1 LTPIVIMKFG
11 GSCLIDK
18 NAFKRILEIIKIY
31 KNEKKIIVTSA
42 FNGITDLLLN
52 TARNVNNPKVLDDN
66 MTILENKHFNIIEQ
80 IFDEDSE
87 PYLKAKIWVDKKLSE
102 LEDTFVDIK
111 EFGLEP
117 YYQDYV
123 LSFGEILSTYIL
135 NQYLISKELDSVY
148 IPANKLI
155 ITNDEFNNA
164 YPFYEFT
171 NQRVQKLLIPMLN
184 NPQKDTIICITGFI
198 GRNKIGYTTT
208 LGRGGSDYS
217 ATILAHSIYET
228 AEDKNI
234 KVILWKD
241 VDGLMAINPKF
252 IPKSTLIRNLDYK
265 EAKHIANFGVKIL
278 HPKCLEAIEKIKIPL
293 ELRNISNPSEKIE
306 FTEISEHTDKS
317 EIKGIST
324 VEDAVIITVVSGSL
338 VDVPGVLAK
347 IFKVM
352 SKNKISVSLVAQSAS
367 EISTSFIVKEDES
380 KSAVEAL
387 YNSGYFSDFFEI
399 KSEQVAIINITGF
412 KILENSTKVKI
423 FQALEKKA
431 IHVKALTQS
440 TEELNLSLVVD
451 RRDVINAIIIFH
463 DELCEDFEH
472 NLNNNKMKFCKNN
485 TK

>member
-1 LTPIVIMKFG
+1 MKFG

-18 NAFKRILEIIKIY
+18 SAFLKILEIIQIY
-31 KNEKKIIVTSA
+31 KNDKKIIVASA

-52 TARNVNNPKVLDDN
+52 TAHSVNDRRVLDDS
-66 MTILENKHFNIIEQ
+66 IAIIEKKHLNIIEQ

-87 PYLKAKIWVDKKLSE
+87 HYTKAKIWVDEKLSE
-102 LEDTFVDIK
+102 LEDTFADIK

-135 NQYLISKELDSVY
+135 NQYISSKGLDSVY
-148 IPANKLI
+148 VPANKVI

-171 NQRVQKLLIPMLN
+171 NQRVKKLLIPLLE
-184 NPQKDTIICITGFI
+184 NPKKDTIICITGFI

-208 LGRGGSDYS
+208 LGRGGSDYT
-217 ATILAHSIYET
+217 ATILAHSIHEV
-228 AEDKNI
+228 AQDKNI

-241 VDGLMAINPKF
+241 VDGLMAINPAY

-278 HPKCLEAIEKIKIPL
+278 HPKCLEAIEKKNIPL
-293 ELRNISNPSEKIE
+293 ELRNFSKPLEKTE
-306 FTEISEHTDKS
+306 FTEISEHTDKN

-324 VEDAVIITVVSGSL
+324 KEDVVIITVVSGSL

-352 SKNKISVSLVAQSAS
+352 SKSKISVSLVAQSAS
-367 EISTSFIVKEDES
+367 EISTSFIIEQSES
-380 KSAVEAL
+380 KKAVEAL
-387 YNSGYFSDFFEI
+387 YNSGYFSNFFEI
-399 KSEQVAIINITGF
+399 KSEEVAIINITGF
-412 KILENSTKVKI
+412 KILENLTKAKI
-423 FQALEKKA
+423 FHAIEKKNV
-431 IHVKALTQS
+431 HVKALTQS
-440 TEELNLSLVVD
+440 AEELNLSLVIN
-451 RRDVINAIIIFH
+451 RKDVFSAINVIH
-463 DELCEDFEH
+463 DDLCEDFDYD
-472 NLNNNKMKFCKNN
+472 
-485 TK
+485 

>member
-1 LTPIVIMKFG
+1 MKFG
-11 GSCLIDK
+11 GSCLVGSSTFRK
-18 NAFKRILEIIKIY
+18 ILDIIQIY
-31 KNEKKIIVTSA
+31 KNDKKIIVASA

-52 TARNVNNPKVLDDN
+52 TAHNINNSRVLDDN
-66 MTILENKHFNIIEQ
+66 IAILEKKHLNAIEQ

-87 PYLKAKIWVDKKLSE
+87 HYIKAKVWVDEKLSE
-102 LEDTFVDIK
+102 LEDTFADIK

-135 NQYLISKELDSVY
+135 NQYISSKGLDSVF
-148 IPANKLI
+148 IPANKVI

-171 NQRVQKLLIPMLN
+171 NQRVQKLLIPLLE
-184 NPQKDTIICITGFI
+184 NPKKDTIICITGFI

-217 ATILAHSIYET
+217 ATILAHSIHDV
-228 AEDKNI
+228 AQDKNI

-241 VDGLMAINPKF
+241 VDGLMAINPKYV
-252 IPKSTLIRNLDYK
+252 PNSTLIRKLDYK
-265 EAKHIANFGVKIL
+265 EAKHIANFGAKIL
-278 HPKCLEAIEKIKIPL
+278 HPKCLEAIEKKNIPL
-293 ELRNISNPSEKIE
+293 ELRNFSKPLEKIE
-306 FTEISEHTDKS
+306 FTEISGHTDKN

-324 VEDAVIITVVSGSL
+324 IDDAVIITVASGSL

-352 SKNKISVSLVAQSAS
+352 SKSSISVSLVAQSAS
-367 EISTSFIVKEDES
+367 EISTSFIVKENES
-380 KSAVEAL
+380 QKAVEAL

-399 KSEQVAIINITGF
+399 KSEEVAIINITGF
-412 KILENSTKVKI
+412 KILENLTKAKI
-423 FQALEKKA
+423 FQALDKKR

-440 TEELNLSLVVD
+440 TEELNLSLVIN
-451 RRDVINAIIIFH
+451 RKDVISAIKVIH
-463 DELCEDFEH
+463 DDLREDFDID
-472 NLNNNKMKFCKNN
+472 
-485 TK
+485 

>member
-1 LTPIVIMKFG
+1 MKFG

-18 NAFKRILEIIKIY
+18 SAFKKILEIIQIY
-31 KNEKKIIVTSA
+31 KNDKKIIVASA

-52 TARNVNNPKVLDDN
+52 TAHSVNDSRVLDDSI
-66 MTILENKHFNIIEQ
+66 TILEKKHLNLIEQ
-80 IFDEDSE
+80 IFDEDSHH
-87 PYLKAKIWVDKKLSE
+87 YIKAKVWLDEKLSE
-102 LEDTFVDIK
+102 LEDTFADIK

-135 NQYLISKELDSVY
+135 NQYISSKGLDSVY
-148 IPANKLI
+148 IPANKVI

-171 NQRVQKLLIPMLN
+171 NQRVQKLLIPLLE
-184 NPQKDTIICITGFI
+184 NPKKDTIICITGFI

-217 ATILAHSIYET
+217 ATILAHSIHEV
-228 AEDKNI
+228 AQDKNI

-241 VDGLMAINPKF
+241 VDGLMAINPKY

-278 HPKCLEAIEKIKIPL
+278 HPKCLEAIEKKKIPL
-293 ELRNISNPSEKIE
+293 ELRNFSKPLEKSE
-306 FTEISEHTDKS
+306 FTEISEHTDKN

-324 VEDAVIITVVSGSL
+324 KEDVVIITVVSGSL

-352 SKNKISVSLVAQSAS
+352 SKSSISVSLVAQSAS
-367 EISTSFIVKEDES
+367 EISTSFIINQNES
-380 KSAVEAL
+380 KKAVEAL
-387 YNSGYFSDFFEI
+387 YNSGYFSNFFEI
-399 KSEQVAIINITGF
+399 KSEEVAIINITGF
-412 KILENSTKVKI
+412 KILENLTKVKI
-423 FQALEKKA
+423 FQALEKRN

-440 TEELNLSLVVD
+440 TEELNLSLVIN
-451 RRDVINAIIIFH
+451 RKDVISAIDIIH
-463 DELCEDFEH
+463 GDLCEDFDQ
-472 NLNNNKMKFCKNN
+472 C
-485 TK
+485 

>member
-1 LTPIVIMKFG
+1 VYILTTVIMKFG

-18 NAFKRILEIIKIY
+18 SAFKKILEIIQIY
-31 KNEKKIIVTSA
+31 KNDKKIIVASA

-52 TARNVNNPKVLDDN
+52 TAHSVNDSRVLDDSI
-66 MTILENKHFNIIEQ
+66 TILEKKHLNLIEQ
-80 IFDEDSE
+80 IFDEDSQH
-87 PYLKAKIWVDKKLSE
+87 YIKAKVWLDEKLSE
-102 LEDTFVDIK
+102 LEDTFADIK

-135 NQYLISKELDSVY
+135 NQYISSKGLDSVY
-148 IPANKLI
+148 IPANKVI

-171 NQRVQKLLIPMLN
+171 NQRVQKLLIPLLE
-184 NPQKDTIICITGFI
+184 NPKKDTIICITGFI

-217 ATILAHSIYET
+217 ATILAHSIHEV
-228 AEDKNI
+228 AQDKNI

-241 VDGLMAINPKF
+241 VDGLMAINPKY

-278 HPKCLEAIEKIKIPL
+278 HPKCLEAIEKKNIPL
-293 ELRNISNPSEKIE
+293 ELRNFSKPLEKSE
-306 FTEISEHTDKS
+306 FTEISEHTDKN

-324 VEDAVIITVVSGSL
+324 KEDVVIITVVSGSL

-352 SKNKISVSLVAQSAS
+352 SKSSISVSLVAQSAS
-367 EISTSFIVKEDES
+367 EISTSFIIKQNES
-380 KSAVEAL
+380 KKAVEAL
-387 YNSGYFSDFFEI
+387 YNSGYFSNFFEI
-399 KSEQVAIINITGF
+399 KSEEVAIINITGF
-412 KILENSTKVKI
+412 KILENLTKVKI
-423 FQALEKKA
+423 FQALEKRN

-440 TEELNLSLVVD
+440 TEELNLSLVIN
-451 RRDVINAIIIFH
+451 RKDVISAIDIIH
-463 DELCEDFEH
+463 GDLCEDFDQ
-472 NLNNNKMKFCKNN
+472 C
-485 TK
+485 